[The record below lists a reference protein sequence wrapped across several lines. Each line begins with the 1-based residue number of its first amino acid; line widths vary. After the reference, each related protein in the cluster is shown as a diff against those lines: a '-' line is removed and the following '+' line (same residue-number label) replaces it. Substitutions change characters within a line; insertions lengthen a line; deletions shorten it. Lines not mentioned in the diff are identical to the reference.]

1 MTITRILAATA
12 ILIASTVAGQA
23 SAAGTV
29 GATASR
35 LSDADCSLPSYR
47 NSWQDDEVQ
56 GAVKLAVLVDADG
69 NVQQTKVISSS
80 GHVALDKASLRS
92 GATCKFKPAAKDSG
106 AAPVWAQV
114 QYNWV
119 LN

>member
-1 MTITRILAATA
+1 
-12 ILIASTVAGQA
+12 V
-23 SAAGTV
+23 
-29 GATASR
+29 
-35 LSDADCSLPSYR
+35 PSYR

-56 GAVKLAVLVDADG
+56 GAVKLAVLVDAEG
-69 NVQQTKVISSS
+69 NVQESKVISSS
-80 GHVALDKASLRS
+80 GHVSLDKASQRAS
-92 GATCKFKPAAKDSG
+92 ATCKFKAAAKDSS

>member
-1 MTITRILAATA
+1 MTKTTILAAATV
-12 ILIASTVAGQA
+12 LLLASFAGQA
-23 SAAGTV
+23 SAAGAV
-29 GATASR
+29 GTAASR
-35 LSDADCSLPSYR
+35 LADADCNVPSYR

-56 GAVKLAVLVDADG
+56 GAVKLAVLVDAEG
-69 NVQQTKVISSS
+69 NVQESKVISSS
-80 GHVALDKASLRS
+80 GHVSLDKASQRAS
-92 GATCKFKPAAKDSG
+92 ATCKFKAAAKDSS